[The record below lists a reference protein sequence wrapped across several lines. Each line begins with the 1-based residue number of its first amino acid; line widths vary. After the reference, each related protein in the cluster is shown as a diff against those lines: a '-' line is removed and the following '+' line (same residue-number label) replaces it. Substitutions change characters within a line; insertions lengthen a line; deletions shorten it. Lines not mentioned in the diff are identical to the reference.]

1 VFAALVRLSQRWQVE
16 ATGLSHDKSQAY
28 KDSLSRGSDPVRFIV
43 MDNLPM
49 SDLIEIIYPQSMTAK
64 LLQNGE
70 VIAEYKVEQCDSCAK
85 VKKLDPFGYTQ
96 GQKGEKLI
104 WLCGDCR

>member
-1 VFAALVRLSQRWQVE
+1 MFAALVRLSQRWQVE
-16 ATGLSHDKSQAY
+16 ATGLK
-28 KDSLSRGSDPVRFIV
+28 
-43 MDNLPM
+43 M

-85 VKKLDPFGYTQ
+85 VKKLDPFGYTKGQ
-96 GQKGEKLI
+96 GGEKLT

>member
-1 VFAALVRLSQRWQVE
+1 MRAALVRLSQRWQVE
-16 ATGLSHDKSQAY
+16 ATGLK
-28 KDSLSRGSDPVRFIV
+28 
-43 MDNLPM
+43 M

-70 VIAEYKVEQCDSCAK
+70 VIAEYKVEQCDICAK
-85 VKKLDPFGYTQ
+85 VKKLDPFGYTKGQ
-96 GQKGEKLI
+96 GGEKLT

>member
-1 VFAALVRLSQRWQVE
+1 MFAALVRLSQRWQVE
-16 ATGLSHDKSQAY
+16 ATGLE
-28 KDSLSRGSDPVRFIV
+28 
-43 MDNLPM
+43 M

-70 VIAEYKVEQCDSCAK
+70 VIAEYKIEQCDSCAK
-85 VKKLDPFGYTQ
+85 LKKLDAFGYTKGQ
-96 GQKGEKLI
+96 GGEKLT

>member
-1 VFAALVRLSQRWQVE
+1 MFAALVRLSQRWQVE
-16 ATGLSHDKSQAY
+16 ATGLK
-28 KDSLSRGSDPVRFIV
+28 
-43 MDNLPM
+43 M

-85 VKKLDPFGYTQ
+85 VKKLDAFGYTKGQ
-96 GQKGEKLI
+96 GGEKLT

>member
-1 VFAALVRLSQRWQVE
+1 VFSALVRLSQRWQVE
-16 ATGLSHDKSQAY
+16 ATGLK
-28 KDSLSRGSDPVRFIV
+28 
-43 MDNLPM
+43 M

-85 VKKLDPFGYTQ
+85 VKKLDAFGYTKGQ
-96 GQKGEKLI
+96 GGQKLT

>member
-16 ATGLSHDKSQAY
+16 ATGLK
-28 KDSLSRGSDPVRFIV
+28 V
-43 MDNLPM
+43 

-70 VIAEYKVEQCDSCAK
+70 VIAEYKIEQCDSCAK
-85 VKKLDPFGYTQ
+85 LKKLDAFGYTKGQ
-96 GQKGEKLI
+96 GGEKLT

>member
-1 VFAALVRLSQRWQVE
+1 MYAALVRLSQRWQVE
-16 ATGLSHDKSQAY
+16 ATGIK
-28 KDSLSRGSDPVRFIV
+28 
-43 MDNLPM
+43 M

-70 VIAEYKVEQCDSCAK
+70 VIAEYKIEQCDSCAK
-85 VKKLDPFGYTQ
+85 LKKLDAFGYTKGQ
-96 GQKGEKLI
+96 GGEKLT

>member
-1 VFAALVRLSQRWQVE
+1 MCAALVRFSQRWQVE
-16 ATGLSHDKSQAY
+16 ATGL
-28 KDSLSRGSDPVRFIV
+28 
-43 MDNLPM
+43 NM

-70 VIAEYKVEQCDSCAK
+70 VIAEYMIEQCDSCAK
-85 VKKLDPFGYTQ
+85 LKKLDAFGYTKGQ
-96 GQKGEKLI
+96 GGEKLT

>member
-1 VFAALVRLSQRWQVE
+1 
-16 ATGLSHDKSQAY
+16 
-28 KDSLSRGSDPVRFIV
+28 
-43 MDNLPM
+43 MDNLLM

-85 VKKLDPFGYTQ
+85 VKKLDPFGYTK
-96 GQKGEKLI
+96 GQAGEKLT

>member
-1 VFAALVRLSQRWQVE
+1 VE
-16 ATGLSHDKSQAY
+16 ATGLK
-28 KDSLSRGSDPVRFIV
+28 
-43 MDNLPM
+43 M

-70 VIAEYKVEQCDSCAK
+70 VIAEYKIEQCDSCAK
-85 VKKLDPFGYTQ
+85 LKKLDAFGYTKGQ
-96 GQKGEKLI
+96 GGEKLT

>member
-1 VFAALVRLSQRWQVE
+1 MFAAMVRLNFIWKVE
-16 ATGLSHDKSQAY
+16 SAS
-28 KDSLSRGSDPVRFIV
+28 
-43 MDNLPM
+43 M

-70 VIAEYKVEQCDSCAK
+70 VIAEYKIEQCDSCSK
-85 VKKLDPFGYTQ
+85 LKKLDAFGYTKGQ
-96 GQKGEKLI
+96 GGEKLT

>member
-1 VFAALVRLSQRWQVE
+1 MFSALVRLSQRWQVE
-16 ATGLSHDKSQAY
+16 ATGLK
-28 KDSLSRGSDPVRFIV
+28 
-43 MDNLPM
+43 M

-85 VKKLDPFGYTQ
+85 VKKLDPFGYTKGQ
-96 GQKGEKLI
+96 GGEKLT
-104 WLCGDCR
+104 WLCGECR

>member
-1 VFAALVRLSQRWQVE
+1 VFSALVRLSQRWQVE
-16 ATGLSHDKSQAY
+16 ATGLK
-28 KDSLSRGSDPVRFIV
+28 
-43 MDNLPM
+43 M

-70 VIAEYKVEQCDSCAK
+70 VIAEYKIEQCDSCAK
-85 VKKLDPFGYTQ
+85 LKKLDAFGYTKGQ
-96 GQKGEKLI
+96 GGEKLT

>member
-1 VFAALVRLSQRWQVE
+1 MFAALVCLSQRWQVE
-16 ATGLSHDKSQAY
+16 ATGLK
-28 KDSLSRGSDPVRFIV
+28 
-43 MDNLPM
+43 M

-85 VKKLDPFGYTQ
+85 VKKLDAFGYTKGQ
-96 GQKGEKLI
+96 GGEKLT